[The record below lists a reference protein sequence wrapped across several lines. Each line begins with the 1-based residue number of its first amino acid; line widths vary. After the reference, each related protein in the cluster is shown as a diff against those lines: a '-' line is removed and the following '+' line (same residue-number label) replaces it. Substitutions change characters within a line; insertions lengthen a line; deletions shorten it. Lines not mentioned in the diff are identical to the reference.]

1 MRKRVGTR
9 VRLTWGNGESEPTTA
24 RRNNWAAR
32 EAELRSLGEAGRRL
46 PEPVT
51 RFRGRSRGVPARV
64 LPARLRPGPGLPG
77 WGAPVV
83 AAVSEDP
90 APREAMRTGALV
102 GACRRRLGRGLL
114 SGGGRERRTPERS
127 RCGGPPAGSEPAEP
141 PESGPGA
148 DALLDICRRRHFLGG
163 RLGLGL
169 GLSRASLLSDRHPGC
184 GPLGVELRQNLAAE
198 WWSSVVAFREQ
209 VFPVAAPH
217 HAPGPG
223 PGRPRPG
230 QRAFRLVSAAS
241 LRAIL
246 QDRALSREQLVTL
259 LEDLVATSGEL
270 RDSLLHGTPPPSLAS
285 TEPSPTSG
293 CARTLLSRPALS
305 IPALET
311 ETGPERWFLTNWGAC
326 AQGASSAEPPAA
338 PEN

>member
-1 MRKRVGTR
+1 MV
-9 VRLTWGNGESEPTTA
+9 V
-24 RRNNWAAR
+24 
-32 EAELRSLGEAGRRL
+32 
-46 PEPVT
+46 V
-51 RFRGRSRGVPARV
+51 
-64 LPARLRPGPGLPG
+64 
-77 WGAPVV
+77 VV
-83 AAVSEDP
+83 ALSEDP

-127 RCGGPPAGSEPAEP
+127 RCGGPPEESEPAEP

-148 DALLDICRRRHFLGG
+148 DALLDICRRRHFFGG
-163 RLGLGL
+163 RPGP
-169 GLSRASLLSDRHPGC
+169 GLSRASLLSGLHPGC

-223 PGRPRPG
+223 PGPPRPG
-230 QRAFRLVSAAS
+230 ERAFRLVSAAS
-241 LRAIL
+241 LRAVL
-246 QDRALSREQLVTL
+246 QDRGLSREQLVAL

-285 TEPSPTSG
+285 TEPSVGVRAEPPFSTSSLHSG
-293 CARTLLSRPALS
+293 RRGGFSHREPRLVVHLGLV
-305 IPALET
+305 LEK
-311 ETGPERWFLTNWGAC
+311 EWGAC
-326 AQGASSAEPPAA
+326 ARGASSAESPAD